1 MATHPQYASL
11 EFYEKKLGKVMT
23 RFGIDADKYDW
34 DCNRTGCWVEFY
46 YKGNLY
52 RFEHSVQ
59 NAKAHGHKLS
69 YGSDAFAQVVLAL
82 EDLAR
87 LVDRGIYD
95 LQDWVAGMKSL
106 PPAQQ
111 RPSFCGILGL
121 SCWPCSKE
129 QIEKSYRSMARRNH
143 PDLGGSDEFMK
154 TLNDA
159 KAEALRQ
166 LKELS
171 SQP

>member
-1 MATHPQYASL
+1 MAAKPQYASL
-11 EFYEKKLGKVMT
+11 EFYEKKLGKVMA
-23 RFGIDADKYDW
+23 RFGIEADKYDW
-34 DCNRTGCWVEFY
+34 DCNRTGCWIEFY

-59 NAKAHGHKLS
+59 NANAHGHNLS

-111 RPSFCGILGL
+111 LPAFCTILGL
-121 SCWPCSKE
+121 DHLPQSEEEIMQAFRK
-129 QIEKSYRSMARRNH
+129 MAKQNH
-143 PDLGGSDEFMK
+143 PDVGGSDAFMRS
-154 TLNDA
+154 LLDA
-159 KAEALRQ
+159 RNRAEDWLR
-166 LKELS
+166 S
-171 SQP
+171 IR

>member
-1 MATHPQYASL
+1 MAVQKQYASL
-11 EFYEKKLGKVMT
+11 EFYEKKLSKVME
-23 RFGIDADKYDW
+23 RFGIASDKYDW
-34 DCNRTGCWVEFY
+34 DCNRTGCWVQFY

-59 NAKAHGHKLS
+59 KAQDRGHKLS

-106 PPAQQ
+106 PPAQ
-111 RPSFCGILGL
+111 PLPEFCALLGL
-121 SCWPCSKE
+121 DHLPQSEEEIKKAFRE
-129 QIEKSYRSMARRNH
+129 MAQRNH
-143 PDLGGSDEFMK
+143 PDKGGSDAFMRSLL
-154 TLNDA
+154 TA
-159 KAEALRQ
+159 RQEAEEWIRQ
-166 LKELS
+166 R
-171 SQP
+171 